1 MRRFVNKKL
10 TPRHQISSTRKYLI
24 TNVNNSQ
31 NEAVLDTI
39 IDESVEVIEKNE
51 EEVKTP
57 NKGNEKETNESELNT
72 KVMDTREKIEL
83 ASSILEMEAQ
93 PKVKKVKK
101 DRGLIERVEGS
112 TIILTEDNK
121 ELLID

>member
-10 TPRHQISSTRKYLI
+10 TPRHRISSTRRYVT

-31 NEAVLDTI
+31 NEAVLDAI
-39 IDESVEVIEKNE
+39 VDEVVEVIEKKE

-57 NKGNEKETNESELNT
+57 KKGNKKENNESELNT

>member
-10 TPRHQISSTRKYLI
+10 TPRHRISSTRRYVT

-31 NEAVLDTI
+31 NEAVLDAI
-39 IDESVEVIEKNE
+39 VDEVVEIIEKKE

-57 NKGNEKETNESELNT
+57 KKGTKKENNESELNT

>member
-1 MRRFVNKKL
+1 MRRFINKKL
-10 TPRHQISSTRKYLI
+10 TPRHRISSIRRYVA
-24 TNVNNSQ
+24 TNVNDDQ
-31 NEAVLDTI
+31 NKAVLDAI
-39 IDESVEVIEKNE
+39 VDNIVEIIEKKE
-51 EEVKTP
+51 EEAKTP
-57 NKGNEKETNESELNT
+57 KKGNKKENNESELNT

>member
-1 MRRFVNKKL
+1 MRRFINKKL
-10 TPRHQISSTRKYLI
+10 TPRHRISSIHRNVV
-24 TNVNNSQ
+24 TNANIATK
-31 NEAVLDTI
+31 EADLVTQVDGL
-39 IDESVEVIEKNE
+39 VENIKEE
-51 EEVKTP
+51 IEEVKTP
-57 NKGNEKETNESELNT
+57 KKGSKKENKEIEINT

>member
-10 TPRHQISSTRKYLI
+10 TPRHRISSTRRYVT

-31 NEAVLDTI
+31 NEAVLDAI
-39 IDESVEVIEKNE
+39 VDEVVEVIEKKE

-57 NKGNEKETNESELNT
+57 KRGNKKENNESELNT